1 MEKGEKY
8 TNTSIFLP
16 KMINFKTRLRRN
28 CKIKCMCV
36 CGGGGGGGGG
46 ADELGVGD
54 TVSHLLKTLRLHP
67 NFWSKLYRKFDI
79 NPI

>member
-1 MEKGEKY
+1 MGQNNVEKREKY

-36 CGGGGGGGGG
+36 CGGGVGGGGG
-46 ADELGVGD
+46 E
-54 TVSHLLKTLRLHP
+54 
-67 NFWSKLYRKFDI
+67 
-79 NPI
+79 

>member
-1 MEKGEKY
+1 MGQNNVEKREKY

-36 CGGGGGGGGG
+36 CGGGGGGGE
-46 ADELGVGD
+46 ANESGVGERPYIC
-54 TVSHLLKTLRLHP
+54 TQIFGQNYVEIRH
-67 NFWSKLYRKFDI
+67 
-79 NPI
+79 